1 MESLTDNIKGGN
13 VFNHIFR
20 FDDATKCELMNVSQ
34 YSLLAVIPIV
44 ILNKGVQY
52 YVPEADEDKNSLEII
67 IEVILQIL
75 VIMIGLLFIHRL
87 VTSIPTMSKESYQ
100 EVNYTSL
107 ILAILVVV
115 LSLQTKLGDKIS
127 ILTNRVSNLWNGNN
141 TKEKKKNSKIKVSQP
156 ISQPTQSNMQMVNQ
170 QAMQQSLDNYST
182 SIDSLPTQ
190 SNQPNPNFNQMY
202 QNTPTPLVNAQF
214 PPVQE
219 NFESQIMAANEVL
232 GGSFGS
238 NF

>member
-1 MESLTDNIKGGN
+1 M
-13 VFNHIFR
+13 NHIFR

-67 IEVILQIL
+67 IEVVLQIL
-75 VIMIGLLFIHRL
+75 VIMIGLLFIHRI
-87 VTSIPTMSKESYQ
+87 VTSVPTMSKESYQ
-100 EVNYTSL
+100 DVNYTTL
-107 ILAILVVV
+107 ILAILVIV

-127 ILTNRVSNLWNGNN
+127 ILSSRVSNLWNGNN
-141 TKEKKKNSKIKVSQP
+141 TTKEKKKHNKIKVSQP
-156 ISQPTQSNMQMVNQ
+156 ISQPTQSQQPNQ

-190 SNQPNPNFNQMY
+190 SSPNFNQMY

-214 PPVQE
+214 PAQE

>member
-1 MESLTDNIKGGN
+1 
-13 VFNHIFR
+13 
-20 FDDATKCELMNVSQ
+20 MNVSQ

-67 IEVILQIL
+67 IEVVLQIL
-75 VIMIGLLFIHRL
+75 VIMIGLLFIHRI
-87 VTSIPTMSKESYQ
+87 VTSVPTMSKESYQ
-100 EVNYTSL
+100 DVNYTTL
-107 ILAILVVV
+107 ILAILVIV

-127 ILTNRVSNLWNGNN
+127 ILSSRVSNLWNGNN
-141 TKEKKKNSKIKVSQP
+141 TTKEKKKHNKIKVSQP
-156 ISQPTQSNMQMVNQ
+156 ISQPTQSQQPNQ

-190 SNQPNPNFNQMY
+190 SSPNFNQMY

-214 PPVQE
+214 PAQE